1 MTSTAVKTTRRGG
14 ADMATQ
20 ILDVAEA
27 LVQTRGFNA
36 FSYADVAHEL
46 GCTKAALHYH
56 FASKSELG
64 QALLTRYT
72 ERFMHALAIIE
83 AASDDGPTRLDAYA
97 DLYLDV
103 LRQRRMCLCGIL
115 AAEYATLPDSM
126 QHIVR
131 NFFDGNETWLTRIL
145 QQGKQL
151 GSLSFDGSPLETA
164 RVIVSSLE
172 GAMLVA
178 RPFDDLERFRS
189 AADHLVDGLKARPQR
204 NS

>member
-1 MTSTAVKTTRRGG
+1 MTSTDVKTSRRD
-14 ADMATQ
+14 DMATQ

-36 FSYADVAHEL
+36 FSYADVANEL

-64 QALLTRYT
+64 EALLTRYT
-72 ERFMHALAIIE
+72 ERFLDALTVIE
-83 AASDDGPTRLDAYA
+83 AASQDGPTRLEAYA
-97 DLYLDV
+97 NLYLEV
-103 LRQRRMCLCGIL
+103 LRQKRMCLCGIL
-115 AAEYATLPDSM
+115 AAEYATLPEPM
-126 QHIVR
+126 QRVVR
-131 NFFDGNETWLTRIL
+131 HFFDANETWLTNVLL
-145 QQGKQL
+145 QGQQAGTL
-151 GSLSFDGSPLETA
+151 HFREPALETA

-178 RPFDDLERFRS
+178 QPFNDLERFRS
-189 AADHLVDGLKARPQR
+189 AADHLIDGLRAQQE

>member
-1 MTSTAVKTTRRGG
+1 MSSTAEKTSRRGG
-14 ADMATQ
+14 ADMASQ

-27 LVQTRGFNA
+27 LVEVRGFNA
-36 FSYADVAHEL
+36 FSYADVANEL

-56 FASKSELG
+56 FASKSDLG
-64 QALLTRYT
+64 EALLTRYT
-72 ERFMHALAIIE
+72 ERFLGALSLIE
-83 AASDDGPTRLDAYA
+83 ATSEDGPTRLSAYA

-115 AAEYATLPDSM
+115 AAEYATLPEPM
-126 QHIVR
+126 QRVVR
-131 NFFDGNETWLTRIL
+131 HFFDANEAWLTTVLLKGR
-145 QQGKQL
+145 QE
-151 GSLSFDGSPLETA
+151 GSLTFEASTLETA

-189 AADHLVDGLKARPQR
+189 AADHLIDSLKAPAGQ

>member
-1 MTSTAVKTTRRGG
+1 MTSTDVKTGRRG
-14 ADMATQ
+14 DMASQ
-20 ILDVAEA
+20 ILDAAEA

-64 QALLTRYT
+64 EALLTRYS
-72 ERFMHALAIIE
+72 ERFLEALTLIE
-83 AASDDGPTRLDAYA
+83 EASQDGPTRLRAYT

-115 AAEYATLPDSM
+115 AAEYATLPEVM
-126 QHIVR
+126 QQIVLH
-131 NFFDGNETWLTRIL
+131 FFDANETWLTSVL
-145 QQGKQL
+145 HEGQQAGTL
-151 GSLSFDGSPLETA
+151 TFHGPALETA

-172 GAMLVA
+172 GALLVA

-189 AADHLVDGLKARPQR
+189 AADHLVDGLRT
-204 NS
+204 SS